1 MKNSALRKLA
11 YSDYWIQMYRASKE
25 HNINLFVNDS
35 NLGHLQ
41 IVLLSYLSC
50 YDDIYTSIA
59 SDMLDGAVMDLERMK
74 SDFLVD
80 CYLIYKR
87 RKNNKKDNINNNKKQ
102 NLSGIPSISFVSG
115 KKRR

>member
-25 HNINLFVNDS
+25 HSINLFANDS
-35 NLGHLQ
+35 DLGHLQ

-50 YDDIYTSIA
+50 YDDIYNSIA
-59 SDMLDGAVMDLERMK
+59 SDMLDGAVMDLDRMRD
-74 SDFLVD
+74 DFLVD

-87 RKNNKKDNINNNKKQ
+87 KNRNKKDKSEKPKT
-102 NLSGIPSISFVSG
+102 LSNIPSISFVT